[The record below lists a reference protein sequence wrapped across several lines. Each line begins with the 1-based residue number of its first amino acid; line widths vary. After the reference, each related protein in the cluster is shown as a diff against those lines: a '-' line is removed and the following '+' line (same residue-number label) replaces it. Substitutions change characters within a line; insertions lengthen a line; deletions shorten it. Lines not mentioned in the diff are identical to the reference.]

1 MGLAQSKKNHSSARS
16 DLIWRLDDEFPSYEI
31 EQRLLGERGYS
42 DFVVSRSATYKEDY
56 VKYAPYAKGI
66 SVAVSFPP
74 LRAEDI
80 KGLTSC
86 KIICV
91 TGGGYDHVD
100 IEAATQRG
108 IIVTYIP
115 GYCVEEMSDHAMG
128 FILALNQRFPVAQN
142 MTRRGLWK
150 ATDIGPFRRLKGQVL
165 GLVGFGRIGK
175 AVARKAKCH
184 GLQVRVF
191 DPYVSDTEMH
201 EVGAESVGFD
211 DLVRISDFI
220 SLHVLLTK
228 ETYQM
233 MNAEVFN
240 SMKKTVY
247 LINTCR
253 GEVIDELALI
263 EALKTKKIAGA
274 GLDVLAKEPPDPQNP
289 LLNMPN
295 VIVTP
300 HSAYFSD
307 EARMEN
313 KVRSIKAITDAI
325 EGRIP
330 EDIVNPQVLNR

>member
-1 MGLAQSKKNHSSARS
+1 MSLAQNKKNHSSARN
-16 DLIWRLDDEFPSYEI
+16 DLIWRLDDEFPSHEI

-42 DFVVSRSATYKEDY
+42 DFMVSRSATYKEDY

-66 SVAVSFPP
+66 SVAVSFP
-74 LRAEDI
+74 LKAEDI

-91 TGGGYDHVD
+91 TGGGYNHVD

-115 GYCVEEMSDHAMG
+115 GYCVEEVSDHAMG
-128 FILALNQRFPVAQN
+128 FILALNQRFPVGQN

-175 AVARKAKCH
+175 AIARKAKCL
-184 GLQVRVF
+184 GLQVKVF
-191 DPYVSDTEMH
+191 DPYISDSEMR
-201 EVGAESVGFD
+201 EVGAESVKFD
-211 DLVRISDFI
+211 ELVRISDFI

-228 ETYQM
+228 ETRHM
-233 MNAEVFN
+233 MNAKVFDA
-240 SMKKTVY
+240 MKKTAY

-253 GEVIDELALI
+253 GEVVDELALI
-263 EALKTKKIAGA
+263 NALNVKKIAGA

-295 VIVTP
+295 VIATP
-300 HSAYFSD
+300 HSAYFSE

-313 KVRSIKAITDAI
+313 KVRSIKAITDVI